1 MQEYLRSPRVSRTA
15 ENDAELE
22 ETVSMPIGVASFR
35 VVKRVKDCD
44 SDSLVA
50 QWYCSASHMMYF
62 VMHSLGTRTSVQRYV
77 VTRDASIIRSYW
89 QYTRLRPEIQ

>member
-1 MQEYLRSPRVSRTA
+1 
-15 ENDAELE
+15 
-22 ETVSMPIGVASFR
+22 MPIGVASFR

-62 VMHSLGTRTSVQRYV
+62 VMHSLGTRATVQRCTSRCFDHSYLLACNIHGYDQKFSDQGLAK
-77 VTRDASIIRSYW
+77 RISSIRPYHGGLKL
-89 QYTRLRPEIQ
+89 LRR